1 MTIDESLA
9 LLILPEAT
17 TRRWVE
23 QLHEPHR
30 HYHTLNH
37 VKEML
42 HHYDGARWEV
52 VAAIW
57 LHDIVYD
64 PRASDNEERSA
75 AQARADLPP
84 SAGIDLVL
92 RIILDSKHHKGG
104 DPLTDAFND
113 LDLGIIGS
121 RAESYDRYA
130 EQIRREY
137 AFVPDEIYRPARA
150 GILRGFNERQIFKTA
165 AFRHLEAQA
174 HLNLEREIAGLEKR
188 D

>member
-9 LLILPEAT
+9 LLSLPEAT
-17 TRRWVE
+17 TLRWVE
-23 QLHEPHR
+23 QLREPHR
-30 HYHTLNH
+30 HYHTIDH

-42 HHYDGARWEV
+42 RHYDGSLWEI

-57 LHDIVYD
+57 MHDIVYD

-75 AQARADLPP
+75 AQARVDLPP
-84 SAGIDLVL
+84 SASTDLVSRL
-92 RIILDSKHHKGG
+92 ILDSKYHKGG
-104 DPLTDAFND
+104 DPLTDTFND

-121 RAESYDRYA
+121 RADIYDRYA
-130 EQIRREY
+130 EQIRLEY
-137 AFVPDEIYRPARA
+137 AFVPDETYRSARA

-165 AFRHLEAQA
+165 AFQHLEAQA